1 MTQMALRVGWKEICK
16 LLGCKDIRTARKWAK
31 NFSMPLIWV
40 YGRPTIL
47 DTRFESWWEKVEKKL
62 MQRKH

>member
-1 MTQMALRVGWKEICK
+1 MALRVGWKEICK

-31 NFSMPLIWV
+31 NFSMPLIRV

-47 DTRFESWWEKVEKKL
+47 DRHFESWWEKVEKKL
-62 MQRKH
+62 TQRRN